1 MEDTK
6 APLFGDPQ
14 TFPYVDESQKPEEA
28 QVQSVCRQSQS
39 CRRDYYATN
48 DVIVARA
55 SKKTDIN
62 FAALQGS
69 QKIGKY
75 ERIFVCLFVF
85 PLFSLY
91 SLLRFA
97 VVTVI
102 NRCLF
107 IKR

>member
-48 DVIVARA
+48 DVNVARA

-75 ERIFVCLFVF
+75 ERIFCLSVCFSFV
-85 PLFSLY
+85 
-91 SLLRFA
+91 
-97 VVTVI
+97 
-102 NRCLF
+102 
-107 IKR
+107 